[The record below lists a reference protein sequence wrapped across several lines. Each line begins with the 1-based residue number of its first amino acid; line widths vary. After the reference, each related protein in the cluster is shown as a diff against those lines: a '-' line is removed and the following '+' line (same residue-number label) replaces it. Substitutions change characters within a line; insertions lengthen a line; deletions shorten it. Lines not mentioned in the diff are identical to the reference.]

1 MSNGWKIFIVAA
13 SGLLTCLLVAVG
25 IYAARE
31 GKASASTTT
40 EALTQTFAK
49 YQDMELAMYDGLGVS
64 GAEVSSLIRS
74 VNEQDDYVAIGVNTK
89 AMTADT
95 YAYYNRTYTSGTL
108 GALGSGIEL
117 AEDDVSEASYLNPS
131 ATFLGSIE
139 RDSNGTLIAVR
150 FVQQ

>member
-64 GAEVSSLIRS
+64 
-74 VNEQDDYVAIGVNTK
+74 
-89 AMTADT
+89 
-95 YAYYNRTYTSGTL
+95 
-108 GALGSGIEL
+108 
-117 AEDDVSEASYLNPS
+117 
-131 ATFLGSIE
+131 
-139 RDSNGTLIAVR
+139 
-150 FVQQ
+150 